1 MSNVIYLQKLNFISN
16 YSMIINSERRKK
28 MENVKKLALE
38 VFEGRKEAEKR
49 IPKVIL
55 ENLEDYVKNII
66 EIFKISN
73 LSEKSTVL
81 VWQVRLYY
89 KYENIFFMFSFKEDG
104 CEFYNKTAFESRD
117 TEYGN
122 NETLREYIEDLKIP
136 TKEAKNISKYFK
148 ENLSEYFEVEDN
160 NNEYIMIKMKRKR
173 DPMNCTN

>member
-1 MSNVIYLQKLNFISN
+1 
-16 YSMIINSERRKK
+16 

-38 VFEGRKEAEKR
+38 VFEGREEAEKR

-81 VWQVRLYY
+81 IWQVRLYY

-104 CEFYNKTAFESRD
+104 CEFYNKAAFESRY

-160 NNEYIMIKMKRKR
+160 DEYTIIKMKRKR
-173 DPMNCTN
+173 DPMNLS